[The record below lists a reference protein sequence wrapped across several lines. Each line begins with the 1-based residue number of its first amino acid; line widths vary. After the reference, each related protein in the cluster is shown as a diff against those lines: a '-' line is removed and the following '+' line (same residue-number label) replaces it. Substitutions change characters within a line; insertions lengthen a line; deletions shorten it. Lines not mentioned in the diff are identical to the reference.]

1 MHGPFTTYKKMSWSV
16 RLHDIGFNPSI
27 VLLPTKL
34 SEYLNATYSLLD
46 EIFTPLNMN
55 DTHFYLPEEKN
66 SRLVKVQT
74 KEKEDWVSFSHKR
87 YNVNYPIEGAK
98 KFYSGG
104 AGLSSTAEDYFKF
117 LIKLN

>member
-46 EIFTPLNMN
+46 ENFIPLHNSFMRSS
-55 DTHFYLPEEKN
+55 DDSCESGRWRGCN
-66 SRLVKVQT
+66 SRLL
-74 KEKEDWVSFSHKR
+74 
-87 YNVNYPIEGAK
+87 VNGASIGITYVN
-98 KFYSGG
+98 F
-104 AGLSSTAEDYFKF
+104 
-117 LIKLN
+117 